1 MKNKITDER
10 ARIFVSCLGNGS
22 GSEEQAY
29 ADDTPDEINEDW
41 EQSNNE

>member
-1 MKNKITDER
+1 MTNDKR
-10 ARIFVSCLGNGS
+10 AEEFLKCLGRGK

-29 ADDTPDEINEDW
+29 ADDTPIEINEDW